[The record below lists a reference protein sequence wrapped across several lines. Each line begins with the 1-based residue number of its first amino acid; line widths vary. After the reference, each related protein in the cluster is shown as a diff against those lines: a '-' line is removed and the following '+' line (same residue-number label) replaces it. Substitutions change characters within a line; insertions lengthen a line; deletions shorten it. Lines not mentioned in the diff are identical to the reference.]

1 MQHEHVDPARLAA
14 RRAGRR
20 SFVAGAAGLGLA
32 AIAPRQGIAQT
43 TEPAAEAVAPAAIND
58 ADILNFALNLEY
70 LEAEFYLRAAF
81 GEGLT
86 PDQIGGTGNLGN
98 VTGGKKVKF
107 KSAAIREYAEE
118 IANDERNH
126 VLFLRGALGNAAVAR
141 PAIDLKDSF
150 TTAARAAG
158 LISGS
163 QTFDPFANEDAF
175 LLGAFIFEDVGVTAY
190 KGAAAPDRRQGHPR
204 GGRRPAGGR
213 GLPCRPGPHRALRQ
227 RPVRRR
233 R

>member
-58 ADILNFALNLEY
+58 SDILNFALNLEY

-81 GEGLT
+81 GAGLK
-86 PDQIGGTGNLGN
+86 PDQVGGTGNLGN

-107 KSAAIREYAEE
+107 KSAAIREYA
-118 IANDERNH
+118 
-126 VLFLRGALGNAAVAR
+126 RGDRQRRARTTSCSCAVPWA
-141 PAIDLKDSF
+141 
-150 TTAARAAG
+150 TAPWR
-158 LISGS
+158 
-163 QTFDPFANEDAF
+163 
-175 LLGAFIFEDVGVTAY
+175 
-190 KGAAAPDRRQGHPR
+190 
-204 GGRRPAGGR
+204 GRRSTSRTASP
-213 GLPCRPGPHRALRQ
+213 PPPGPPA
-227 RPVRRR
+227 
-233 R
+233 